1 MKPILIIIIPLALFI
16 GFGLFAEHYIY
27 SSASEITNQIEELQ
41 AQVNNEDWTKASK
54 TIGHISDNWTRTRKR
69 WNIYIDHMEVDRIDT
84 SFTKVEKWI
93 ELEEK
98 KDCLV
103 ELAALKQTILHIPEN
118 EKLMIP
124 NIL

>member
-1 MKPILIIIIPLALFI
+1 MKPILIIIIPLALII
-16 GFGLFAEHYIY
+16 GFGLFTEHYIY
-27 SSASEITNQIEELQ
+27 SSASKITNQIEELQ
-41 AQVNNEDWTKASK
+41 AQVNTEDWTRATH
-54 TIGHISDNWTRTRKR
+54 TIGDISDNWGKTRKR
-69 WNIYIDHMEVDRIDT
+69 WNIYIDHMEVDKIDT
-84 SFTKVEKWI
+84 LFTRVEKWI

-118 EKLMIP
+118 EKLIIP